1 MSHRPTDEELRQWL
15 RAGDPL
21 PPGEELPRPAAL
33 RMRRLVIDAGEER
46 RRPAWPMWRVAA
58 VAASLALALAT
69 AWLTQTQSAPGPDA
83 TLIVVQTPPAAEAA
97 IEPPGRQIQFVTRG
111 GTRVIWTLQPRA
123 PSGTEAGDN
132 LDS

>member
-1 MSHRPTDEELRQWL
+1 MSHRPTDEELRHWL

-21 PPGEELPRPAAL
+21 PPDEELPRPAAL
-33 RMRRLVIDAGEER
+33 RMRQVVLAAEP
-46 RRPAWPMWRVAA
+46 RPAWPMWRVAA
-58 VAASLALALAT
+58 VAASLAVALAA

-111 GTRVIWTLQPRA
+111 GTRVIWTLKPRA